1 MQDVVPAPLEL
12 ARTPSELFERFLSNV
27 ESTLAALK
35 EDAQEEGKVGPS
47 HPAVSKPAA
56 GSMPL
61 SVEPAHMKFE
71 VVEPYSLLPNI
82 DDITAYRLMEVF
94 EAVEVPREVFSYW
107 LAYWGE
113 PLWSSKDE
121 MQPPLKSII
130 EYVEE
135 HADDGSKGVKE
146 KLRHI
151 TKMLLEDEEGA
162 FDKVGILALLASHG
176 GVCNV
181 MKEVGIATVYA
192 LMTNNAKENERR
204 ISLEQMVLRT
214 LRVLRENIVEEM
226 FMATGDEKN
235 THPLVS
241 YQNQIAEQIGLSVI
255 PDPNPWHSRRSPTI
269 EDFNSRYTVERIT
282 STIMKA
288 INEKPR
294 KIPFQLALSWFE
306 HHVPASVPDPYSF
319 LSLVCSES
327 TGLLEEFWVQYM
339 LEKLDILTGG
349 PDWEAEAA
357 RLHLQRT
364 AADSEADNHA
374 EAKLESKAD
383 TVVEPVVEAAVQPA
397 AEAALAA
404 AESME
409 LPPPAQPVRRQHSWG
424 EDERLPALVRQVSQE
439 EENAERMFLH
449 MLKLHG
455 QLF

>member
-1 MQDVVPAPLEL
+1 MEDAVPAPLEL
-12 ARTPSELFERFLSNV
+12 ARTPSELFERFLSHV
-27 ESTLAALK
+27 EATVAALK
-35 EDAQEEGKVGPS
+35 EEDQEEEKIGPS
-47 HPAVSKPAA
+47 HPAVSKPPA

-82 DDITAYRLMEVF
+82 EELTAHRLMDIF
-94 EAVEVPREVFSYW
+94 EELEVPSEVLKYW
-107 LAYWGE
+107 LNYGGS
-113 PLWSSKDE
+113 PLWSHKSGMKS
-121 MQPPLKSII
+121 PLQAIVNYS
-130 EYVEE
+130 ETNSS
-135 HADDGSKGVKE
+135 ASKGVKE
-146 KLRHI
+146 KMRHI
-151 TKMLLEDEEGA
+151 TKLLVDDVEGT
-162 FDKVGILALLASHG
+162 FDKVGIIALLASHG
-176 GVCNV
+176 GVCHV

-204 ISLEQMVLRT
+204 TSLEQMVLRT

>member
-1 MQDVVPAPLEL
+1 MEDVVPAPLEL

-27 ESTLAALK
+27 ESTLVALK
-35 EDAQEEGKVGPS
+35 EEVQEEEEKIGPS
-47 HPAVSKPAA
+47 HPGVSKPAA

-82 DDITAYRLMEVF
+82 DDVDAYRLMDVL
-94 EAVEVPREVFSYW
+94 EAVEVPQEVFSYW
-107 LAYWGE
+107 LSYCGT
-113 PLWSSKDE
+113 PLWRSKRE
-121 MQPPLKSII
+121 MQTPLRTII
-130 EYVEE
+130 QYSECNSS
-135 HADDGSKGVKE
+135 ASKGVKE
-146 KLRHI
+146 KMRHV
-151 TKMLLEDEEGA
+151 TKMLLDDDEGA

-176 GVCNV
+176 GVCHV
-181 MKEVGIATVYA
+181 MKEVGVATVYA

-226 FMATGDEKN
+226 YMATGGSKN

-241 YQNQIAEQIGLSVI
+241 YQNQIAEQIGLTLI
-255 PDPNPWHSRRSPTI
+255 PDPDPSRSRVAPTI
-269 EDFNSRYTVERIT
+269 EDFNSRYTVSRIT
-282 STIMKA
+282 STIMNA

-357 RLHLQRT
+357 RLHLQHT
-364 AADSEADNHA
+364 AADNEADNHA
-374 EAKLESKAD
+374 EAKLESKAES
-383 TVVEPVVEAAVQPA
+383 VVEPAVQPA
-397 AEAALAA
+397 VEAALAA

-409 LPPPAQPVRRQHSWG
+409 LPPPVQGMRRQHSWG
-424 EDERLPALVRQVSQE
+424 EDERLPALVRQISQE